1 MAWADSANWFE
12 VRTAH
17 NRKPAT
23 YRCPLC
29 GNQLP
34 ALMDHMLIFP
44 EGDHS
49 RRRHAHSACVIQA
62 RNAGRLPT
70 RSEWQKAERA
80 ARRSAGNGASAVDP
94 EPGGLFAALKRRLRR
109 GDE

>member
-1 MAWADSANWFE
+1 MTWKGSAKWFE

-29 GNQLP
+29 GRQLP

-49 RRRHAHSACVIQA
+49 RRRHAHSQCVMQA
-62 RNAGRLPT
+62 RKAGGLPS
-70 RSEWQKAERA
+70 RDEWQRA
-80 ARRSAGNGASAVDP
+80 QRRKSGEP
-94 EPGGLFAALKRRLRR
+94 EPPSGLVAAFRRLRR
-109 GDE
+109 GRERSDGGER